1 MAQQVVVD
9 VFLGLAVLLVGASSL
24 GVLLMPDVFRK
35 LHYVAPV
42 GVVAPVLVAL
52 AVTVKVGWASNSTD
66 TWLTVLFMA
75 ATGPVLT
82 HATARAA
89 RARSAG
95 SWAGGQRK
103 DSGAGHRSKREPDP

>member
-9 VFLGLAVLLVGASSL
+9 VILGLAVLLVGASSL

-42 GVVAPVLVAL
+42 GVFAPAMVAL
-52 AVTVKVGWASNSTD
+52 AVSVKVGWASSTTD

-75 ATGPVLT
+75 TTSPVLT

-89 RARSAG
+89 RARSTG
-95 SWAGGQRK
+95 SWTGEKRK
-103 DSGAGHRSKREPDP
+103 DLDAGRGDRRERDP